1 MGSANAK
8 KGRRI
13 MNEQYDDDSEV
24 INEYN
29 LEDGSASRGYEDDE
43 ENETNPNKQTLIDG
57 D

>member
-1 MGSANAK
+1 
-8 KGRRI
+8 